1 MTTWRDFLSGKK
13 VTQLGL
19 GLLGRGVRD
28 ADFLA
33 KYCDQLTVTDKKSAE
48 DLATSV
54 QKLSAHSNI
63 VFKLGAHDLADFEG
77 RDFIL
82 KGAGVPITS
91 PEIARAREAGI
102 PVYMD
107 ESLFV
112 TLAPE
117 VKLVGTTGTRGK
129 TTTTL
134 MLHAI
139 VERAFVGDKQVFL
152 GGNVKDV
159 ATLPLLETAQPG
171 DIIVAELSSWQ
182 LQGFRDIATSPSVSV
197 FTNLLPDHL
206 NYYPS
211 MKEYFNDKA
220 QIFAYQKAGDTLI
233 VTEQSQNI
241 IKEMY
246 EGEILSNVI
255 VARPEDVTDVI
266 AGLKVPGE
274 HNRVNAACAVYAARA
289 LGVDDETIKE
299 AISAFGG
306 APGRLE
312 PIGDFKGVSVF
323 DDTTST
329 TPDALRVAL
338 SSMADRAGKVVLI
351 MGGADKGLDFTEMIP
366 TIPEVAKVVIMT
378 PGNGTVRIS
387 SDVETACAARG
398 IKVIIAASTADAVA
412 FAREHSV
419 AGDSILFSPGFASF
433 AEFKNEFDRGDHFRE
448 FIAAEFATK

>member
-33 KYCDQLTVTDKKSAE
+33 QHCAELTVTDKKSAE

-54 QKLSAHSNI
+54 GKLSAHSNI
-63 VFKLGAHDLADFEG
+63 VFKLGSHDLSDFEG

-82 KGAGVPITS
+82 KGAGVPLAS

-112 TLAPE
+112 KLAPD
-117 VKLVGTTGTRGK
+117 VRFVGITGTRGK
-129 TTTTL
+129 TTTT
-134 MLHAI
+134 MLLHKI

-159 ATLPLLETAQPG
+159 ATLPLLETVRAD
-171 DIIVAELSSWQ
+171 DIVIAELSSWQ
-182 LQGFRDIATSPSVSV
+182 LQGFRDIATSPSVAV

-206 NYYPS
+206 NYYPG
-211 MKEYFNDKA
+211 MKEYFDDKA
-220 QIFAYQKAGDTLI
+220 QIFAYQKTGDTLI
-233 VTEQSQNI
+233 VTEQSQKI
-241 IKEMY
+241 IEEMY
-246 EGEILSNVI
+246 EGEILSNIV
-255 VARPEDVTDVI
+255 VARPADVSDVI
-266 AGLKVPGE
+266 EGLKVPGE
-274 HNRVNAACAVYAARA
+274 HNRENAACAVYAARA
-289 LGVDDETIKE
+289 LGIDDETIKE
-299 AISAFGG
+299 AISVFGG
-306 APGRLE
+306 APGRLG
-312 PIGDFKGVSVF
+312 PIGEFKGVSVF

-338 SSMADRAGKVVLI
+338 SSMVDRAGRVVLI
-351 MGGADKGLDFTEMIP
+351 MGGADKGLDFSKVIP
-366 TIPEVAKVVIMT
+366 TIPDVAKVVIMT

-387 SDVETACAARG
+387 SDVETTCAARG
-398 IKVIIAASTADAVA
+398 IAVIIAASTADAVS
-412 FAREHSV
+412 FAREHAV
-419 AGDSILFSPGFASF
+419 EGDSILFSPGFSSF

-448 FIAAEFATK
+448 FIAAEFAQ

>member
-33 KYCDQLTVTDKKSAE
+33 QHCAELTVTDKKSAD

-54 QKLSAHSNI
+54 GKLSAHSNI
-63 VFKLGAHDLADFEG
+63 VFKLGAHDLADFED

-82 KGAGVPITS
+82 KGAGVPLSS
-91 PEIARAREAGI
+91 PEIARARESGI

-112 TLAPE
+112 KLAPD
-117 VKLVGTTGTRGK
+117 VQFVGITGTRGK
-129 TTTTL
+129 TTTT
-134 MLHAI
+134 MLLHKI
-139 VERAFVGDKQVFL
+139 VERAFTGDKQVFL

-159 ATLPLLETAQPG
+159 ATLPLLETARAG
-171 DIIVAELSSWQ
+171 DIVVAELSSWQ
-182 LQGFRDIATSPSVSV
+182 LQGFRDIATSPSVAV

-211 MKEYFNDKA
+211 MKEYFDDKA
-220 QIFAYQKAGDTLI
+220 QIFAYQKTGDTLI
-233 VTEQSQNI
+233 VTEQSQKI
-241 IKEMY
+241 IEEMY

-255 VARPEDVTDVI
+255 VARPADVADVI
-266 AGLKVPGE
+266 EGLKVPGE
-274 HNRVNAACAVYAARA
+274 HNRENAACAVYAARA

-299 AISAFGG
+299 AISMFGG

-312 PIGDFKGVSVF
+312 PIGEFKGVSVF

-338 SSMADRAGKVVLI
+338 SSMADRAGRVVLI
-351 MGGADKGLDFTEMIP
+351 MGGADKGLDFSEVIP
-366 TIPEVAKVVIMT
+366 TIPDVAKVVIMT

-387 SDVETACAARG
+387 PDVETVCAARG
-398 IKVIIAASTADAVA
+398 VAVIIAASTADAVS
-412 FAREHSV
+412 FAREHAV
-419 AGDSILFSPGFASF
+419 EGDSILFSPGFSSF
-433 AEFKNEFDRGDHFRE
+433 SEFKNEFDRGDRFRE
-448 FIAAEFATK
+448 FIAAEFAKQ

>member
-33 KYCDQLTVTDKKSAE
+33 RHCAELTVTDKKSAA

-54 QKLSAHSNI
+54 EKLSAYSNI
-63 VFKLGAHDLADFEG
+63 TFKLGAHDVADFEG

-82 KGAGVPITS
+82 KGAGVPLAS

-102 PVYMD
+102 PVFMD

-112 TLAPE
+112 KLAPE
-117 VKLVGTTGTRGK
+117 VSFVGITGTRGK
-129 TTTTL
+129 TTTT
-134 MLHAI
+134 MLLHKI
-139 VERAFVGDKQVFL
+139 VERAFAGDKNVFL

-171 DIIVAELSSWQ
+171 DVVVAELSSWQ
-182 LQGFRDIATSPSVSV
+182 LQGFRDIETSPSIAV

-206 NYYPS
+206 NYYPG
-211 MKEYFNDKA
+211 MKEYFDDKA
-220 QIFAYQKAGDTLI
+220 RIFAYQKAGDTLV
-233 VTEQSQNI
+233 VTPQSKSI
-241 IKEMY
+241 IDEMY
-246 EGEILSNVI
+246 EGEILSNII
-255 VARPEDVTDVI
+255 VARPEDVAEVI
-266 AGLKVPGE
+266 GSLKVPGE
-274 HNRVNAACAVYAARA
+274 HNRENAACAVYAARA
-289 LGVDDETIKE
+289 LGIDDETIAE
-299 AISAFGG
+299 AIAAFGG

-312 PIGDFKGVSVF
+312 PIGVFKGISVF

-338 SSMADRAGKVVLI
+338 ASMNDRAGRLVLI
-351 MGGADKGLDFTEMIP
+351 MGGADKGLDFSEVIP
-366 TIPEVAKVVIMT
+366 HIPDVAKVVIMT

-387 SDVETACAARG
+387 PDVEIACKAKG
-398 IKVIIAASTADAVA
+398 IDVILAASTADAVE
-412 FAREHSV
+412 FAYERACE
-419 AGDSILFSPGFASF
+419 GDAILFSPGFASF
-433 AEFKNEFDRGDHFRE
+433 AEFKNEFDRGEKFRD
-448 FIAAEFATK
+448 FISSVSV